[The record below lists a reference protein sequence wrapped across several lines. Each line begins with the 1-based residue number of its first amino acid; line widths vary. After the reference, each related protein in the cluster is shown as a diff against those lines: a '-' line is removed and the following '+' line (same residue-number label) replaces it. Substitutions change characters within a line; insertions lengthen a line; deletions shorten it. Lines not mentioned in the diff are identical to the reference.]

1 MGNFGEQ
8 LTTLAQRLWDNF
20 YAKKV
25 KDTQTAML
33 RYYRAQVTTAAQNG
47 KLGVKRPMDESEM
60 LLSYAA
66 SMAQAPV
73 GAQVVVMVFG
83 DGKNLQNHM
92 VMMYADGRNL

>member
-47 KLGVKRPMDESEM
+47 KLGVKRPFDSTESF
-60 LLSYAA
+60 LPYVS
-66 SMAQAPV
+66 SMAEAAV
-73 GAQVVVMVFG
+73 GAQVVVVVFG
-83 DGKNLQNHM
+83 EGKNANNHI
-92 VMMYADGRNL
+92 VFMYADGRNL